1 MVKIAQVVG
10 ININN
15 MMVATGENMIHMN
28 SLLKMLVVVVK
39 VKKNSS
45 RLILQLRKDRFFIKR
60 QSQICK

>member
-15 MMVATGENMIHMN
+15 LMVATGENMIQLN

-39 VKKNSS
+39 VKKISS

-60 QSQICK
+60 QSPICK